1 MKITDEKVKQSVTA
15 LSRKRPRGPC
25 PDDATLAALMEG
37 RLTPADVDLLLGH
50 LARCSSCL
58 AAVAVL
64 RELDPVAEADCRVPL
79 SALERARQLDPAVK
93 GVIEVVIDFASGL
106 AEVIRASG
114 NVVNGFKHAGESLRG
129 EGRAVSD
136 TLITFSKEFPPYL
149 AEVDVEKVKPD
160 RGEIT
165 VKLIE
170 EGRPARG
177 LRVSIFDRDQEL
189 ESAMLESG
197 VAVFE
202 NLKFG
207 EYHLEITRVGEPIG
221 RITLE
226 MKGDGK

>member
-1 MKITDEKVKQSVTA
+1 M
-15 LSRKRPRGPC
+15 
-25 PDDATLAALMEG
+25 
-37 RLTPADVDLLLGH
+37 
-50 LARCSSCL
+50 
-58 AAVAVL
+58 

-114 NVVNGFKHAGESLRG
+114 NVMNGFKHASESLRG
-129 EGRAVSD
+129 ESRAVSD

-160 RGEIT
+160 RGEVT
-165 VKLIE
+165 VTLIE
-170 EGRPARG
+170 SGHPAAG
-177 LRVSIFDRDQEL
+177 LRVSIFQKDDEL
-189 ESAMLESG
+189 ESSMLDG
-197 VAVFE
+197 GMAVFE

-207 EYHLEITRVGEPIG
+207 QYRLEITRVGEPVG
-221 RITLE
+221 RIALE

>member
-1 MKITDEKVKQSVTA
+1 MKITDEKIKRTVTA
-15 LSRKRPRGPC
+15 LSRKRPRGSC
-25 PDDATLAALMEG
+25 PDDATLAALVEG
-37 RLTPADVDLLLGH
+37 RLTEADADRMLGH

-58 AAVAVL
+58 AVVAVL
-64 RELDPVAEADCRVPL
+64 RELDPAQEADCRVPF
-79 SALERARQLDPAVK
+79 SALERARKLDPAAK
-93 GVIEVVIDFASGL
+93 GVIEVVINFASGL

-114 NVVNGFKHAGESLRG
+114 NVVNGFKHASESLRG
-129 EGRAVSD
+129 ESHAVSD

-149 AEVDVEKVKPD
+149 AEVDVEKTKPD

-170 EGRPARG
+170 EGQPARG
-177 LRVSIFDRDQEL
+177 LRVSIFDRDLEL

>member
-1 MKITDEKVKQSVTA
+1 
-15 LSRKRPRGPC
+15 
-25 PDDATLAALMEG
+25 
-37 RLTPADVDLLLGH
+37 
-50 LARCSSCL
+50 
-58 AAVAVL
+58 
-64 RELDPVAEADCRVPL
+64 
-79 SALERARQLDPAVK
+79 
-93 GVIEVVIDFASGL
+93 
-106 AEVIRASG
+106 
-114 NVVNGFKHAGESLRG
+114 
-129 EGRAVSD
+129 VSD